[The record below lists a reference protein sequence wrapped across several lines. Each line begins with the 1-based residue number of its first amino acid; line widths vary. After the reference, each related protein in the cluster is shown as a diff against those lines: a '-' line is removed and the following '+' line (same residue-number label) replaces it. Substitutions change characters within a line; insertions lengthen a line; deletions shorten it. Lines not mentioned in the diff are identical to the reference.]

1 MGLKSTTP
9 GSHSDARHLS
19 APHRWGGAALALGA
33 LAYAAAVVAFV
44 VAYGQPEGTGPG
56 GDATLADRVAHYQS
70 RQQVA
75 HALWLIETLAAL
87 AISIA
92 GFVLLP
98 RGSAPSSR
106 VPVRTA
112 WATLGVGALLL
123 STMYPLMLGGYPV
136 AASGDDLALF
146 GVLNGIATFIFNLGN
161 VVVFLGLAGAFAAE
175 VAPDGVV
182 PKGLAV
188 AGAVACALDAIA
200 GLGMLAGV
208 GAMAAAAPVALVG
221 FVLTAY
227 LGLSIWRR
235 G

>member
-1 MGLKSTTP
+1 MEHPQTHP
-9 GSHSDARHLS
+9 DARRLS
-19 APHRWGGAALALGA
+19 APHRWGGAGLALGA
-33 LAYAAAVVAFV
+33 FAYAAAVVAFV

-56 GDATLADRVAHYQS
+56 GEATLVDRVAHYGS

-87 AISIA
+87 AMSIA
-92 GFVLLP
+92 GFVLLS
-98 RGSAPSSR
+98 RGSAPG
-106 VPVRTA
+106 VRIPARAA

-123 STMYPLMLGGYPV
+123 STMYPVMLGGYPA

-146 GVLNGIATFIFNLGN
+146 GVLNGIATFVFNLGN
-161 VVVFLGLAGAFAAE
+161 VVVFLGLAGAFASEA
-175 VAPDGVV
+175 APGGVL

-188 AGAVACALDAIA
+188 AGAAVCALGAVV

-208 GAMAAAAPVALVG
+208 GAMAAAAPVGLIG

-235 G
+235 R